1 MYSFLNIKKI
11 GLHES
16 QNIFIH
22 ICTLSGHHTGTLP
35 SGSPSVLVLR
45 LTLGIMVS
53 SEQFNRW
60 NQNQSQNV
68 VNK

>member
-11 GLHES
+11 GLYES

-22 ICTLSGHHTGTLP
+22 ICTLFGHPTGTLP
-35 SGSPSVLVLR
+35 SRSPSVLLLR
-45 LTLGIMVS
+45 LTLGIMDA
-53 SEQFNRW
+53 SEQFNQW